1 MIKNRVVYIESKLRE
16 KKLKSI
22 VILLNQFGKYK
33 GYPVDIIEKEL
44 MNLVKL
50 NRELGHD
57 DTQIALMIDEEW
69 IKNKGVQEGRS
80 PS

>member
-16 KKLKSI
+16 NKLKSI
-22 VILLNQFGKYK
+22 AILLSQFGKYK

-69 IKNKGVQEGRS
+69 IKNKGV
-80 PS
+80 